1 MYVTD
6 SLRIMG
12 ENTAKYAGGSYIRE
26 RWVDIVSPKK
36 KDTRTGEEIVSDVIK
51 KAGLKVVSKDGF
63 VWSIREDFSG
73 H

>member
-51 KAGLKVVSKDGF
+51 KAGLKVVSKAES
-63 VWSIREDFSG
+63 V
-73 H
+73 